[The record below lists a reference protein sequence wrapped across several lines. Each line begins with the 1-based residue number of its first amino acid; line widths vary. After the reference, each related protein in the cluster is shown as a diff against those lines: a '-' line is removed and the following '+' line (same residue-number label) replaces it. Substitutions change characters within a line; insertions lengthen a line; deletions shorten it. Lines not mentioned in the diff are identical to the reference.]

1 MTQLEIT
8 YYEAIKRINKE
19 NGYVKAPALVS
30 TGTLCQP
37 AQFTRPAA
45 ISARVPTIGQLKDKK
60 YRFISDPGHAWLE
73 VPKADVY
80 AAGIA
85 QEISGYSY
93 IHGKYVYLEEDCDA
107 GLFIDAVKLTK
118 DNIIDVYKDQVEIRD
133 YQSWPAFK

>member
-19 NGYVKAPALVS
+19 NGYTKAPALIS

-37 AQFTRPAA
+37 AQVTRPAA
-45 ISARVPTIGQLKDKK
+45 ISAGIATLGALKSKK

-107 GLFIDAVKLTK
+107 GLFMDAAGLTR
-118 DNIIDVYKDQVEIRD
+118 DNIIDVYKDEVEIRD
-133 YQSWPAFK
+133 YQSYNGTR